1 MHIFEK
7 GTITAVGQ
15 KVDVAIIAAGRNK
28 KEVTFKKCASF
39 TDCISERNDTQ
50 ADNAKD
56 HDVVMRIY
64 NLAIIIKKL
73 ETVYGNIVEVNRMT
87 T

>member
-1 MHIFEK
+1 MLH
-7 GTITAVGQ
+7 
-15 KVDVAIIAAGRNK
+15 
-28 KEVTFKKCASF
+28 S

-50 ADNAKD
+50 TDNAKD

-64 NLAIIIKKL
+64 NLAIIINKL
-73 ETVYGNIVEVNRMT
+73 ETVYGNTVEVNRMT

>member
-28 KEVTFKKCASF
+28 KEVTFKKCDSF
-39 TDCISERNDTQ
+39 TDCISKKNDTQ

-56 HDVVMRIY
+56 LDAVMPIY

-73 ETVYGNIVEVNRMT
+73 ETFMT
-87 T
+87 IL